1 VALDVFRLVALA
13 GHLFDAQTIGLHL
26 KRNGGLE
33 PATEN
38 ELKGF
43 REMVRVV
50 FDDVAAIEAKAEKS
64 HFEALPPGTHH
75 VKIITVEP
83 KTSSNGND
91 GLVMLLKDIE
101 GRSVWNAIWFTP
113 KTEPNVLRF
122 AKAIGCDP
130 KDGVAL
136 ELTPEAVTGRRAVV
150 TVVEED
156 HDGELRAAVD
166 YMSWQP
172 PTEPNDAWVET
183 PQRASSVVDN
193 SDIPF

>member
-1 VALDVFRLVALA
+1 MALDVFRLVALA

-50 FDDVAAIEAKAEKS
+50 FDDIAAIEAKTKPFDLS
-64 HFEALPPGTHH
+64 PGIHQ
-75 VKIITVEP
+75 VKIVEA
-83 KTSSNGND
+83 KTHTSTNGNE
-91 GLVMLLKDIE
+91 GLLLKMKDSE
-101 GRSVWNAIWFTP
+101 GRGVSGAVWFTP
-113 KTEPNVLRF
+113 NTVPNVLRF

-136 ELTPEAVTGRRAVV
+136 ELTPESVTGRRLTV
-150 TVVEED
+150 TVEE
-156 HDGELRAAVD
+156 GEFEGKPRPGVN